1 MAGLRVP
8 AKCLPVQRLPPS
20 RRYRMSYLRRSTL
33 SSYVSI
39 TLADRD
45 RVSTSHA
52 GTAVGRALDITGHD
66 VTQLAR
72 PDGLSPQNHLVE
84 VPRRLRLRPLR
95 SGRGT
100 GSWRTGVTILRKH
113 TMPPVL

>member
-33 SSYVSI
+33 SGYVSI

-72 PDGLSPQNHLVE
+72 PDGLSPQNQNACG
-84 VPRRLRLRPLR
+84 RPP
-95 SGRGT
+95 T
-100 GSWRTGVTILRKH
+100 GGSPGSNSPYHRQQEIQW
-113 TMPPVL
+113 P